1 MTAVDLGLLDP
12 ATGTVADVVS
22 DEAYAAA
29 MVDVELA
36 RVRARAAVDAAPGTR
51 DEGWAAGAVDVAAL
65 AAGAR
70 SSGNPVLPLLQQ
82 LRAAAPP
89 EVRDV
94 LHLGATSQDVLDSA
108 TMLVAARARDRIDA
122 ALAPVLAGLAAL
134 ADAHRSTP
142 AVGRTLGQQAA
153 PTVFGLRVAVL
164 LEGVRRAAGHLDAL
178 ELPAQLGGSVG
189 TLAVLTDLLGA
200 DRADVVRRR
209 FADEL
214 GLAFQPT
221 VWHVERGPV
230 AELGAA
236 LAVLVGSLGRLG
248 LEVAQGTR
256 AELGELELG
265 LGAEEGG
272 SSAMPQK
279 HNPVPAILLVAAARR
294 APGLASTLLGAQLAL
309 DDRPPG
315 DWHAE
320 WQPLRELLRLAVESA
335 ALAGDVVRALDADP
349 ARLRAHLDDG
359 GGAVHAER
367 AQWALVPLLGRARAQ
382 ELVRTALATGEL
394 VPALLAQLGD
404 EPEAADRVRA
414 VTDPSLPVGLAD
426 RMIDAAIGGAT

>member
-1 MTAVDLGLLDP
+1 
-12 ATGTVADVVS
+12 
-22 DEAYAAA
+22 
-29 MVDVELA
+29 
-36 RVRARAAVDAAPGTR
+36 
-51 DEGWAAGAVDVAAL
+51 
-65 AAGAR
+65 
-70 SSGNPVLPLLQQ
+70 
-82 LRAAAPP
+82 
-89 EVRDV
+89 
-94 LHLGATSQDVLDSA
+94 
-108 TMLVAARARDRIDA
+108 
-122 ALAPVLAGLAAL
+122 
-134 ADAHRSTP
+134 
-142 AVGRTLGQQAA
+142 
-153 PTVFGLRVAVL
+153 
-164 LEGVRRAAGHLDAL
+164 
-178 ELPAQLGGSVG
+178 
-189 TLAVLTDLLGA
+189 
-200 DRADVVRRR
+200 
-209 FADEL
+209 
-214 GLAFQPT
+214 
-221 VWHVERGPV
+221 
-230 AELGAA
+230 
-236 LAVLVGSLGRLG
+236 
-248 LEVAQGTR
+248 
-256 AELGELELG
+256 
-265 LGAEEGG
+265 
-272 SSAMPQK
+272 MPQK